1 MEQIS
6 LGLGWGKRLRALV
19 LVGSLILV
27 APACSDDD
35 TSGEA
40 PASVARAEVEIAAFV
55 FQPKVLEID
64 AGTTV
69 RWTNG
74 DEILH
79 TATSGEQTR
88 QGVPGV
94 TEAKPARPDGTFE
107 LEMDGR
113 GSTASFTFEQPGEY
127 KYFCRVHAA
136 MTGRVVVA

>member
-1 MEQIS
+1 MRRIS
-6 LGLGWGKRLRALV
+6 LGLGWGKASRAVVLLSALV
-19 LVGSLILV
+19 LI
-27 APACSDDD
+27 APACSGGDEN
-35 TSGEA
+35 TEA
-40 PASVARAEVEIAAFV
+40 TTQVARQDVQITAFV
-55 FQPKVLEID
+55 FQPKELEIE

-94 TEAKPARPDGTFE
+94 TEAKPARPDGTFD

-113 GSTASFTFEQPGEY
+113 GSSASFTFEDPGTY

-136 MTGRVVVA
+136 MTGRVTVA

>member
-1 MEQIS
+1 MTHRY
-6 LGLGWGKRLRALV
+6 LGLGWDKRMRALA
-19 LVGSLILV
+19 LVASLALV
-27 APACSDDD
+27 APACSQRDASE
-35 TSGEA
+35 TA
-40 PASVARAEVEIAAFV
+40 PTEERAEVQIATFV
-55 FQPKVLEID
+55 FQPATLEID

-94 TEAKPARPDGTFE
+94 EEDKPARPDGTFD
-107 LEMDGR
+107 LEMNGA
-113 GSTASFTFEQPGEY
+113 GSTASFTFEEAGTY

-136 MTGRVVVA
+136 MTGRVVVS